1 MLESVMPNT
10 QNEGSSM
17 KKIISIVCLA
27 VTAATLAFSEV
38 TFGFRGFGDFGAGT
52 STNIENTST
61 ETKKNWGY
69 GGSVFGK
76 IPISVVEN
84 LYVQPEVGFMHNSIG
99 LKSSKY
105 NLNSTLSYNSIVMP
119 VLINY
124 GIPINQSFLLFVE
137 GGPQVSFITG
147 DLKDDKSK
155 TTSDP
160 DSRILFSAIAGIG
173 ASYAFSPAM
182 ALVTDLRYDL
192 GFTTI
197 KTENAS
203 EGVIPRGLNFSAGF
217 HVKF

>member
-1 MLESVMPNT
+1 
-10 QNEGSSM
+10 M
-17 KKIISIVCLA
+17 KKKLTVMCLA
-27 VTAATLAFSEV
+27 VITATLAFSEV

-52 STNIENTST
+52 TTSIQNTTTNTS
-61 ETKKNWGY
+61 KNWGY

-84 LYVQPEVGFMHNSIG
+84 LYVQPEIGFMHNSIG

-105 NLNSTLSYNSIVMP
+105 DLDSTLSYNSIVMP

-124 GIPINQSFLLFVE
+124 GIPINQSLFLFVE
-137 GGPQVSFITG
+137 GGPQVSFITS
-147 DLKDDKSK
+147 DLKDSKSSYS
-155 TTSDP
+155 SDP

-192 GFTTI
+192 GFSTI
-197 KTENAS
+197 KTEDAS
-203 EGVIPRGLNFSAGF
+203 EGVVPRGLNFSAGF

>member
-1 MLESVMPNT
+1 
-10 QNEGSSM
+10 M
-17 KKIISIVCLA
+17 KKILSVICLA
-27 VTAATLAFSEV
+27 VAFTALAFSEV

-52 STNIENTST
+52 ASSIQDTTT
-61 ETKKNWGY
+61 DTKKNWGY
-69 GGSVFGK
+69 GGSVFSK

-84 LYVQPEVGFMHNSIG
+84 LYFQPEIGFMHNSIG

-105 NLNSTLSYNSIVMP
+105 NLDSTLSYNSIVMP

-124 GIPINQSFLLFVE
+124 GIPINQSFHLFVE

-147 DLKDDKSK
+147 DLKNSKSNDS
-155 TTSDP
+155 TDP

-173 ASYAFSPAM
+173 ASYAFSPTM
-182 ALVTDLRYDL
+182 ALLTDLRYDL

-197 KTENAS
+197 KTENS
-203 EGVIPRGLNFSAGF
+203 TEGVIPRGLNFSAGF

>member
-1 MLESVMPNT
+1 
-10 QNEGSSM
+10 M
-17 KKIISIVCLA
+17 KKILSVICLSVAFAA
-27 VTAATLAFSEV
+27 VAFSEV

-52 STNIENTST
+52 SSSIQDTST
-61 ETKKNWGY
+61 DAKKNWGY
-69 GGSVFGK
+69 GGAVFSK

-84 LYVQPEVGFMHNSIG
+84 LYVQPEIGFMHNSIG

-105 NLNSTLSYNSIVMP
+105 NLDSTLSYNSIVMP

-124 GIPINQSFLLFVE
+124 GIPLNQSLFLFVE

-147 DLKDDKSK
+147 DLKNDKSK
-155 TTSDP
+155 STSDP

-173 ASYAFSPAM
+173 ASYALSPAM
-182 ALVTDLRYDL
+182 ALVTDLRYDM
-192 GFTTI
+192 GFSTI
-197 KTENAS
+197 KTENSS